1 MMSEHEFEEY
11 KNQVREARKNRLY
24 VSWRNIKGVDCRM
37 IGPASKCFCGHR
49 YKDHAFDNVKDRRV
63 FCREKKCR
71 CPLFSLIPVCK
82 YSLHFLYSLSLS
94 EWNLTL
100 DLVGAQDFKCLCKH
114 SHLEHDQVTKKCT
127 RPRCACHHFSSKHSC
142 SCSLFYTDHETVF
155 ESVRDCSLSS

>member
-1 MMSEHEFEEY
+1 MPPSTSKLISTMSSMTLSHSISIVGNADGGKLMSEQEFEEY
-11 KNQVREARKNRLY
+11 KMQVREARKNRLY

-82 YSLHFLYSLSLS
+82 YHHPLALCHKIPLIL
-94 EWNLTL
+94 NI
-100 DLVGAQDFKCLCKH
+100 VGAQDFKCLCKH
-114 SHLEHDQVTKKCT
+114 SHL
-127 RPRCACHHFSSKHSC
+127 
-142 SCSLFYTDHETVF
+142 
-155 ESVRDCSLSS
+155 